1 MSRSGALLQRLLGS
15 GVADGKQYLAQRG
28 GGSWCSK
35 AIRSAN
41 SAQRRLPQ
49 SLVLVEVVVL
59 DGAVAAQSW
68 QPHQSR
74 RVHLMQAGGC
84 GRPPCTT
91 CLRAPA
97 WPQARVRTALAG
109 CVPNECAGST
119 QAVQAGNAAHACMQA
134 AHAERRPG
142 LVGQPTAQ
150 PTADI
155 RRRQSALLALT
166 ADFSAAEVSARRGTS
181 T

>member
-1 MSRSGALLQRLLGS
+1 VRRSGALLQRLLGS

-28 GGSWCSK
+28 GGSRRSK

-74 RVHLMQAGGC
+74 RVHLMQVGGC
-84 GRPPCTT
+84 GRPPCT
-91 CLRAPA
+91 
-97 WPQARVRTALAG
+97 
-109 CVPNECAGST
+109 
-119 QAVQAGNAAHACMQA
+119 HACARQ
-134 AHAERRPG
+134 HG
-142 LVGQPTAQ
+142 
-150 PTADI
+150 
-155 RRRQSALLALT
+155 RRRARAQVSQDACPMNALDQRKPCRQAMQRTRACRLRTQSAGQGWLGSPPLNRQPRCR
-166 ADFSAAEVSARRGTS
+166 DVGCRKVGSKGK
-181 T
+181 